1 MSEEMVIKDVEETIA
16 TLNRG
21 RSLLHPEFTINSS
34 MYVFTTE
41 NLIGS
46 LSKLPVKG
54 KEVLTVTASGDQLI
68 NLALMGA
75 KRVDNFDTNRNAYY
89 ISALKVAA
97 LKTLSYEEFIN
108 FFTDSDDR
116 KLISNGFLGQSQK
129 LVNPNPNYFAYE
141 TYLKVRSSLPNDAMT
156 YWDKLYAYFKEKN
169 TSMTDTYLLYGG
181 DKKAAITNNAYL
193 RDYQSYQ
200 AAQAIFRRGFEH
212 NYMHMDILQIHK
224 IPHTYDLV
232 LLSNIYEYLT
242 DEYYNVISSDEFGR
256 YITEELKAILN
267 KGATV
272 EVAYQYNYRQKN
284 FVAKQGLKKLF
295 SKKYILQ
302 ERPEL
307 DKFKFKKMLVPS
319 MVKEY
324 REAGDADC
332 MYLFHN

>member
-156 YWDKLYAYFKEKN
+156 YWDKLYAY
-169 TSMTDTYLLYGG
+169 
-181 DKKAAITNNAYL
+181 L
-193 RDYQSYQ
+193 RDSQSYQ